1 MLVTPRNERV
11 STIRI
16 TFILRK
22 SLCFFRSLNTFIIY
36 LGLKRSG
43 IFHFKQTFE
52 FSRSQNEM

>member
-1 MLVTPRNERV
+1 MFVAPRNERV

-22 SLCFFRSLNTFIIY
+22 SLSFRSLNTFIIY
-36 LGLKRSG
+36 LGLKWSG
-43 IFHFKQTFE
+43 RFHFKQTFE